1 MCNDRRQK
9 ERLTLTVDETAKRLG
24 IGRSQTYAGIR
35 NGQNPRHQD
44 RQALSGAC
52 RLLSSGCLVSVRPPN
67 SKTPLPGPA
76 RGFECL

>member
-35 NGQNPRHQD
+35 NGQIPAIRIGK
-44 RQALSGAC
+44 RYLVPVASLERMLGLSEA
-52 RLLSSGCLVSVRPPN
+52 
-67 SKTPLPGPA
+67 A
-76 RGFECL
+76 